1 MSKQCINV
9 DLADVFSKRE
19 RKGFIRTLA
28 WGDEVEVVETKS
40 THLVVKAKDLVEQPD
55 GSILPMTVDA
65 FIEPSKSS
73 GLKAADVVIPRNKN
87 RVLKVNF
94 VDVQQ
99 GDGSVIETP
108 DGKVI
113 LVDGGDNQLFARY
126 LAARFTGTS
135 DAKPPA
141 LR

>member
-9 DLADVFSKRE
+9 DLADIFSKRE
-19 RKGFIRTLA
+19 RRGFIRTLA
-28 WGDEVEVVETKS
+28 CGNEVGVVEAKP
-40 THLVVKAKDLVEQPD
+40 THLVIKAKDLVEQAD

-73 GLKAADVVIPRNKN
+73 GVKATDVVIPRQKN

-108 DGKVI
+108 
-113 LVDGGDNQLFARY
+113 
-126 LAARFTGTS
+126 
-135 DAKPPA
+135 
-141 LR
+141 